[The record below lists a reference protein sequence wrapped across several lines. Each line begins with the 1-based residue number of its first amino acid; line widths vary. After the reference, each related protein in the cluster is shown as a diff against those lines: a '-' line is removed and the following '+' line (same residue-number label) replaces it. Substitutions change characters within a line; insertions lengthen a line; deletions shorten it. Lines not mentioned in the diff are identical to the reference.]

1 MSFNGY
7 TDSQAEQLQGK
18 NVRMIA
24 EGNHVPR
31 GTRGK
36 VNGKSRAQDGSF
48 NIVVNWEVN
57 HMFVAPV
64 PIQAVYSK
72 AELAKLVQVIE

>member
-1 MSFNGY
+1 MSFDGY
-7 TDSQAEQLQGK
+7 TDSQAEQLQGRY
-18 NVRMIA
+18 VRMIA

-36 VNGKSRAQDGSF
+36 VSGKSRAPDGTL

-57 HMFVAPV
+57 SMFAAPV

-72 AELAKLVQVIE
+72 AELANLVSVE

>member
-7 TDSQAEQLQGK
+7 TDSQAEQHQGRY
-18 NVRMIA
+18 VRMIA

-36 VNGKSRAQDGSF
+36 VSGKTRAQDGTS
-48 NIVVNWEVN
+48 NLVVNWEVN
-57 HMFVAPV
+57 PMFAAPV

-72 AELAKLVQVIE
+72 AELAKLVRFIE